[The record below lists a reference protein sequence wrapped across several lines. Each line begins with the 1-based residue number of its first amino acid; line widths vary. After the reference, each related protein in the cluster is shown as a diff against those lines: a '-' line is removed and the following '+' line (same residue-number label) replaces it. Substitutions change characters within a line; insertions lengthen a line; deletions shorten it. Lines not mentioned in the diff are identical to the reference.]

1 MNGMLTPPRIN
12 IYIQEHND
20 LACFVLP
27 CCRKGHSGRA
37 ERFPL
42 FLPRKADLPRQII
55 WGSGIERV
63 SALEALLVP
72 FLPLPPSVSWDFKR
86 KSESSKWGR
95 NVQ

>member
-1 MNGMLTPPRIN
+1 M
-12 IYIQEHND
+12 
-20 LACFVLP
+20 
-27 CCRKGHSGRA
+27 
-37 ERFPL
+37 
-42 FLPRKADLPRQII
+42 PRKADLPRQII

-63 SALEALLVP
+63 SASEALLVP